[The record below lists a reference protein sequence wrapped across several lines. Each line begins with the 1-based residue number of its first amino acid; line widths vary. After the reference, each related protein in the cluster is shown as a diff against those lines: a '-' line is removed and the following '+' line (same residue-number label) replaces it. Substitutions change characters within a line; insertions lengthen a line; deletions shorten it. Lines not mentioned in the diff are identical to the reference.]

1 MKSKKILC
9 LLICWIFLLQLIPAA
24 MADETQPSENQL
36 TNAGTQSF
44 YTDLGV
50 DSSVTNGCRTM
61 DGKKA
66 LWGDDQLL
74 VASRAAILYE
84 INSDTI
90 VYSWNADE
98 RMCPA
103 SLTKIMTALIA
114 VENGNLSDSITI
126 TDACFENLPDYAH
139 SLDLQVG
146 EIVTLEQMLYCLM
159 VGSANDAAAI
169 IANHI
174 GGSDAAFVS
183 MMNSRAKEIGC
194 EETNFTSSHGLGHPD
209 LYTTARDM
217 LKIIETAL
225 HNELF
230 VEFFSATLYTLPAT
244 NLSESRYMETTN
256 YLMTPGMVNHYDS
269 HVTGGRTGI
278 TDDRK
283 RCLAVTAEDENLSYI
298 AVILEAVPT
307 YNEAGTKTLRYGNYE
322 DMKDLLT
329 LAFKDQN
336 IVQVLRKEQN
346 LKQYPVANGENHVVV
361 GPTKNVSSVLPADV
375 TAADITYRY
384 LDSAGTLLAPVEIGQ
399 NISTVQLWYGDVC
412 LAQSP
417 VAAKNASAVYL
428 DPTEKDTAIQVNTEG
443 LKKAFL
449 VIGIILA
456 FVLCVIGILFVIQY
470 IRRAAVR
477 AQHRRRRKSRRRSK

>member
-174 GGSDAAFVS
+174 GV
-183 MMNSRAKEIGC
+183 
-194 EETNFTSSHGLGHPD
+194 GLFPF
-209 LYTTARDM
+209 Y
-217 LKIIETAL
+217 
-225 HNELF
+225 LF
-230 VEFFSATLYTLPAT
+230 
-244 NLSESRYMETTN
+244 
-256 YLMTPGMVNHYDS
+256 
-269 HVTGGRTGI
+269 
-278 TDDRK
+278 
-283 RCLAVTAEDENLSYI
+283 
-298 AVILEAVPT
+298 
-307 YNEAGTKTLRYGNYE
+307 
-322 DMKDLLT
+322 
-329 LAFKDQN
+329 
-336 IVQVLRKEQN
+336 
-346 LKQYPVANGENHVVV
+346 
-361 GPTKNVSSVLPADV
+361 
-375 TAADITYRY
+375 
-384 LDSAGTLLAPVEIGQ
+384 
-399 NISTVQLWYGDVC
+399 
-412 LAQSP
+412 
-417 VAAKNASAVYL
+417 
-428 DPTEKDTAIQVNTEG
+428 
-443 LKKAFL
+443 AFL
-449 VIGIILA
+449 VIMYGMHKRLLNDIT
-456 FVLCVIGILFVIQY
+456 
-470 IRRAAVR
+470 
-477 AQHRRRRKSRRRSK
+477 K